1 MNTCYR
7 LLLKIGA
14 KSTLYVPTHILQPTE
29 IASEIKNGIAKIAD
43 SYSFTSVQK
52 INAITKKLYTK
63 IKLIIVARIFLLQNF
78 KISLNEFIFLITLL
92 LSNK

>member
-1 MNTCYR
+1 MDTCYR

-14 KSTLYVPTHILQPTE
+14 KSTLYVPTHILQPIE
-29 IASEIKNGIAKIAD
+29 ITSEIKNVLDKITNSD
-43 SYSFTSVQK
+43 SSTSGQK

-63 IKLIIVARIFLLQNF
+63 IKWIIVARIFLLQNF

-92 LSNK
+92 SI